1 MKRGALIAAIANV
14 AVLLT
19 GSAAL
24 AQENERLGQPTP
36 GAIDFQPPATS
47 IMQEIRDFHS
57 FLLVI
62 IVAISAF
69 VLALLLWV
77 VIRYNRRANPTP
89 RKFTHNMFV
98 EVIWTV
104 VPVLILVAIAW
115 RSFPLIFREERIPP
129 SAEITLKVTG
139 NQWFWQYEY
148 PDQHVSLTSILLP
161 QADVRAW
168 NAAHP
173 NPNDQRTYLL
183 ATNNP
188 IVVPMDTTVRVL
200 ITSNDVIHA
209 WAVPAFGVKED
220 ATQGRV
226 NDTWF
231 RIESHLLPAGEREH
245 VFYGEC
251 SELCGKDHA
260 FMPIEV
266 RAVSRDEFN
275 RWLAAQG
282 GQMAFGQAA
291 ATPAA
296 ATATGAPSPTTQT
309 TPAPAGPAQAS
320 HTR

>member
-1 MKRGALIAAIANV
+1 MKRGALIAAIASV
-14 AVLLT
+14 AALLT
-19 GSAAL
+19 GGGAFAT
-24 AQENERLGQPTP
+24 ENERLGQPTP

-47 IMQEIRDFHS
+47 IMQQIRDFHG
-57 FLLVI
+57 FLLPI
-62 IVAISAF
+62 IVAISVF

-77 VIRYNRRANPTP
+77 VVRYNRRANPTP
-89 RKFTHNMFV
+89 RKFTHNMLV

-104 VPVLILVAIAW
+104 LPVLILVAIAW

-129 SAEITLKVTG
+129 NAEITLKVTG

-148 PDQHVSLTSILLP
+148 PDQHVSLTSLLQP
-161 QADVRAW
+161 EADVAAW

-173 NPNDQRTYLL
+173 DPAQQRTYLL
-183 ATNNP
+183 ATTAP

-226 NDTWF
+226 NDSWF
-231 RIESHLLPAGEREH
+231 RIESSMVGPGEH
-245 VFYGEC
+245 TFYGEC

-260 FMPIEV
+260 YMPIEV
-266 RAVSRDEFN
+266 RAVPREEFN
-275 RWLAAQG
+275 RWLASQG
-282 GQMAFGQAA
+282 GTMAFGQAA

-296 ATATGAPSPTTQT
+296 ASGTAPGAAPSTPGPAA
-309 TPAPAGPAQAS
+309 TPAQTPT

>member
-1 MKRGALIAAIANV
+1 LIAAIAS
-14 AVLLT
+14 AAALLT
-19 GSAAL
+19 GSGAFAV
-24 AQENERLGQPTP
+24 ENERLGQPTP
-36 GAIDFQPPATS
+36 EAIDFQPPATS
-47 IMQEIRDFHS
+47 IMQEIRDFHG
-57 FLLVI
+57 FLLPI
-62 IVAISAF
+62 IVAISVF

-77 VIRYNRRANPTP
+77 VIRFNRRANPTP
-89 RKFTHNMFV
+89 QKFTHNMAI
-98 EVIWTV
+98 EVLWTV
-104 VPVLILVAIAW
+104 VPVLILVMIAW
-115 RSFPLIFREERIPP
+115 KSFPLIFREERIPP

-148 PDQHVSLTSILLP
+148 PDQHVSLTSLLQP
-161 QADVRAW
+161 EADVAAW

-173 NPNDQRTYLL
+173 DPAQQRTYLL
-183 ATNNP
+183 ATTNA

-226 NDTWF
+226 NDSWF
-231 RIESHLLPAGEREH
+231 RIESRLVGQGEH
-245 VFYGEC
+245 TFFGEC

-266 RAVSRDEFN
+266 RAVPRDEFN
-275 RWLAAQG
+275 RWLASQG
-282 GQMAFGQAA
+282 GTMAFGQAE

-296 ATATGAPSPTTQT
+296 ATTTATPGAPPPASGSA
-309 TPAPAGPAQAS
+309 PAPAQTPS